1 MSSRILPEFDLLVP
15 QSLDEAKDMLA
26 RCGEQVT
33 VMAGGTD
40 VLVGLKDSLRTE
52 HVLALSEV
60 PGLDYIE
67 YDPEQGLRIGAL
79 TNLVSVLGSP
89 VIKGKYP
96 ALWESAY
103 VHGTPQTR
111 EYATVVGNILRG
123 SPAGDC
129 SCAVLALGGT
139 VVFESVDGRR
149 EVDIDDIWVDYGVI
163 DRRPNEIAIEVRLP
177 ALEDGTYST
186 FARLTRTY
194 EDLAKLNAAVRI
206 DLDGEVCR
214 DARLAIGCVGPTLRR
229 LPAAE
234 ALLRGS
240 RLSDAVLDEIRA
252 EVRDEVDPIDD
263 VRSTAEYR
271 RDVSGPFI
279 CRLLRRIR
287 AEAGLEGEL
296 SVV

>member
-1 MSSRILPEFDLLVP
+1 MSSRILPEFDLLIP

-26 RCGEQVT
+26 DLGDQVT

-40 VLVGLKDSLRTE
+40 VLVALKGRLRPD

-60 PGLDYIE
+60 PGLDYID
-67 YDPEQGLRIGAL
+67 YDTDQGLRIGAL
-79 TNLVSVLGSP
+79 ANLTSVLASP
-89 VIKGKYP
+89 AIKGKYP

-111 EYATVVGNILRG
+111 ERATVVGNILRG

-139 VVFESVDGRR
+139 LVFDSVGGRR
-149 EVDIDDIWVDYGVI
+149 EVTIDDVWVDYRVTA
-163 DRRPNEIAIEVRLP
+163 RRPDEVAVELRLP
-177 ALEDGTYST
+177 VLGADSYSV
-186 FARLTRTY
+186 FGRLTRTY

-206 DLDGEVCR
+206 DLDGETCR
-214 DARLAIGCVGPTLRR
+214 DARIAIGCVGPTLRR
-229 LPAAE
+229 LPDVE
-234 ALLRGS
+234 AMLRGH
-240 RLSDAVLDEIRA
+240 RLDNRVLDEIKA
-252 EVRDEVDPIDD
+252 AVADQIEPIDD

-271 RDVSGPFI
+271 RTVAGPFI

-296 SVV
+296 KVV